1 MPDAARDLPHGQLE
15 ASACFRAAAA
25 LGRRRR
31 MAREGLP
38 KLPKLQPERFNE
50 AGSPADQ
57 SPGTDAGWR
66 VVMLITFTGA
76 LRCG

>member
-1 MPDAARDLPHGQLE
+1 
-15 ASACFRAAAA
+15 
-25 LGRRRR
+25 